1 MQVTFLG
8 AGAFGSVLGKIV
20 EENGNEVKF
29 YDPIKFPKVKLDEAL
44 KDVEAIVYVA
54 PAAAAK
60 RLLPKLP
67 KDVPLIC
74 ASKGFLSMKPF
85 KDFKNF
91 SALAGAGIAD
101 QIEMDN
107 PPYGDKFIFT
117 ASSELSERLFTTELI
132 QIEYTK
138 DTLGIL
144 LCGALKNVYAIACG
158 LGENDYYAIRDEW
171 ASILKANGA
180 TDLTKFYCGMPDLL
194 MCVAYGSR
202 NVDFGR
208 CLKDNP
214 GVSGLEIGSTVE
226 GITVVDSLENYPEFK
241 VPENAKIFK
250 ETVKKV
256 KHAIK

>member
-1 MQVTFLG
+1 MKVTFLG
-8 AGAFGSVLGKIV
+8 AGAFGSILGKIV

-29 YDPIKFPKVKLDEAL
+29 YDPIKFPKIKLDEAI
-44 KDVEAIVYVA
+44 KDAEAIVYVA

-85 KDFKNF
+85 EEFKNF

-101 QIEMDN
+101 QIKMEN
-107 PPYGDKFIFT
+107 PPYGDKFILT
-117 ASSELSERLFTTELI
+117 ASSELSEHLFTTELI

-144 LCGALKNVYAIACG
+144 LCGALKNVYAISCG
-158 LGENDYYAIRDEW
+158 LGEDDYRAIHAEW
-171 ASILKANGA
+171 QSILKANGA

-194 MCVAYGSR
+194 MCVTYGSR

-208 CLKDNP
+208 ALKQHPD
-214 GVSGLEIGSTVE
+214 VSGLEIGSTVE
-226 GITVVDSLENYPEFK
+226 GITVIESLKNYPEFK
-241 VPENAKIFK
+241 VPESAKIFNK
-250 ETVKKV
+250 TVERV
-256 KHAIK
+256 RHATE